1 MTFHPW
7 RLLRRLPHVT
17 VEPADLGGELSG
29 CYFPDLD
36 VILLDRRLLQ
46 VERRCTLTH
55 ELAHRHL
62 GHGGCHDRRS
72 MRREEQQAEDL
83 AARWLIDLDA
93 LVDAQLWGRSPV
105 EIADEL
111 WVDVPILRA
120 RVRSLTDDE
129 RNYVNGK
136 VTSRE
141 VAS

>member
-17 VEPADLGGELSG
+17 VEPADLGGGLSG

-46 VERRCTLTH
+46 VERRCTLAH

-62 GHGGCHDRRS
+62 GHGPCHDRRS
-72 MRREEQQAEDL
+72 MRRQELQAEAL
-83 AARWLIDLDA
+83 AARWLVDLDA
-93 LVDAQLWGRSPV
+93 LVDAQIWGRSV
-105 EIADEL
+105 DEIADEL

-120 RVRSLTDDE
+120 RIRSLSDAE
-129 RNYVNGK
+129 RDYVNGK
-136 VTSRE
+136 VAARE